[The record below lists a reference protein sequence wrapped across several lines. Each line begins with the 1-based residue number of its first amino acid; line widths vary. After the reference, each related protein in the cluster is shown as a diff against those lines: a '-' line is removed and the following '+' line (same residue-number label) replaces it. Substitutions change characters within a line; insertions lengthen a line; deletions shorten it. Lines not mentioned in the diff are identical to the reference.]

1 MASFI
6 RPCLFS
12 VRRFLATYHNL
23 VFCLAVLLLDTQAQ
37 ACAVCGAGQEG
48 SDFSFILST
57 AILSFVPI
65 ILFIIIF
72 YWFKFLKSKRE

>member
-1 MASFI
+1 MY
-6 RPCLFS
+6 LFT
-12 VRRFLATYHNL
+12 FNKIKKKMTNHNHI
-23 VFCLAVLLLDTQAQ
+23 VVCLALIFFEDLAR

-65 ILFIIIF
+65 ILFAIIF
-72 YWFKFLKSKRE
+72 YLFKFLKSKKE